1 MTRSGFVAMIFASG
15 LALGQLAALP
25 AAADETAARQKALEP
40 YFRNYRPSGAGPF
53 PAILMVSGCSGFTPS
68 IAPQVYTRAAE
79 SWRSKGYVV
88 VFVDYLSARGLPNC
102 RGSGAVNAVEIGRDL
117 LAVARYLQGQPYV
130 KASQI
135 SAVGWSLGGGA
146 VLAAL
151 GQLTA
156 AENSPLRA
164 VVAYYPYCRDL
175 QPWQAKVPALSLM
188 GARDEVAPPE
198 ICQRVFAQ
206 LPPGTAL
213 QARIYPEARHGFDVS
228 DLPPYAKFGPEI
240 VGYNAAADA
249 AAVREVEQFMSR
261 KTD

>member
-1 MTRSGFVAMIFASG
+1 MTRAGFVAMIVGSG
-15 LALGQLAALP
+15 LAPGQLAALP
-25 AAADETAARQKALEP
+25 AAADDTAARRQALEP

-53 PAILMVSGCSGFTPS
+53 PTILMVSGCSGFTPS

-79 SWRSKGYVV
+79 RWRSKGYVV

-102 RGSGAVNAVEIGRDL
+102 RGSGAVNAVEIGRDV

-135 SAVGWSLGGGA
+135 AAVGWSLGGGA

-175 QPWQAKVPALSLM
+175 
-188 GARDEVAPPE
+188 
-198 ICQRVFAQ
+198 
-206 LPPGTAL
+206 
-213 QARIYPEARHGFDVS
+213 
-228 DLPPYAKFGPEI
+228 
-240 VGYNAAADA
+240 
-249 AAVREVEQFMSR
+249 
-261 KTD
+261 

>member
-25 AAADETAARQKALEP
+25 AAADDTARRQALEP

-156 AENSPLRA
+156 ADNSPLRA

-188 GARDEVAPPE
+188 GAQDEVAPPE
-198 ICQRVFAQ
+198 VCQRVLHNCRMAPRFRREFIWRRATV
-206 LPPGTAL
+206 LMFPTCLLTPGS
-213 QARIYPEARHGFDVS
+213 VS
-228 DLPPYAKFGPEI
+228 EV

-249 AAVREVEQFMSR
+249 AAAREVEQFISR